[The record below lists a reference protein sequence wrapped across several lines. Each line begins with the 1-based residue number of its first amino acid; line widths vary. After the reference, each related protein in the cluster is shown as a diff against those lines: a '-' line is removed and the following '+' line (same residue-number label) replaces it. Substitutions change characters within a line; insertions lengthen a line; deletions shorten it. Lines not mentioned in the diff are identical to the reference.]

1 MSERDPDAARL
12 QIVAQC
18 RQIEERILRVL
29 DAVAKEEGF
38 ADPRWL
44 AVGRTDIEKGFSSI
58 GRAILNPERAMLPE
72 DLTNAG

>member
-1 MSERDPDAARL
+1 MSERDPEATRL

-29 DAVAKEEGF
+29 DAVAKEGL

-44 AVGRTDIEKGFSSI
+44 AIGRTDIEKGFSAVGRSI
-58 GRAILNPERAMLPE
+58 LQPERAVLPE